1 MALAVAAGG
10 VLLVG
15 SAFLRDDATSRAR
28 PQPQAET
35 GGPFRPEVAAT
46 IPVGSGP
53 TGVAVGE
60 GFVWVATYDPAGIDG
75 DGWGVVKIDPETNQV
90 VDAIPVQ
97 DATDVAAGA
106 GAVWAT
112 SYQGKD
118 GVIKRIDPRSGQVV
132 ATIPVGRSP
141 SDVEVGLDAVWV
153 TLNLPSREPAGEVVR
168 IDPTTNAVVARV
180 PVDEG
185 WPRDVVI
192 GEGAVWVYGHSKR
205 SGGAW
210 VASSLWRIDPVLNRL
225 DGAVLDRNGFLGD
238 GGYLPDNL
246 AIGEGVVWAADEHG
260 DAVRIDPSSGAVS
273 TFHVRGGFSWPFA
286 VFDERI
292 FFGLHP
298 VRILDSRTLELEGSL
313 TFGSQVADAFLDS
326 ATSTLWV
333 ASYEDNVTRV
343 DLLPDSASPEPAAF
357 FKPAPGWST
366 VQAVVGPQEEQ
377 WPAAWAAN
385 VPFRDDPQRSGLPD
399 ETVRSLPPGGI
410 LMTVVGPRP
419 YAGGEEFPARAFP
432 LRLSDG
438 LCTHRYYEG
447 QPAPHVSVCYLDT
460 WVGDRLL
467 NVTVWLGRAAV
478 SEKPS
483 EELHSETDEELARL
497 QIA

>member
-1 MALAVAAGG
+1 M
-10 VLLVG
+10 LLVG

-60 GFVWVATYDPAGIDG
+60 GFVWVATYDPVGIDG

-90 VDAIPVQ
+90 VDAIPVH

-112 SYQGKD
+112 SYQGRD
-118 GVIKRIDPRSGQVV
+118 GVIKRIDPSSGQVV
-132 ATIPVGRSP
+132 ATIPVGRHP

-180 PVDEG
+180 PVDKG
-185 WPRDVVI
+185 WPRDIVI

-205 SGGAW
+205 SEGAW

-238 GGYLPDNL
+238 GGYLPNNL
-246 AIGEGVVWAADEHG
+246 VLGEGVVWAADEEG
-260 DAVRIDPSSGAVS
+260 NAVRIDPSSGAIS

-286 VFDERI
+286 VFDGRI

-298 VRILDSRTLELEGSL
+298 LRILDSRTLELEGSL
-313 TFGSQVADAFLDS
+313 TFGSQVADAFLDP

-333 ASYEDNVTRV
+333 ASYEDTVTRV
-343 DLLPDSASPEPAAF
+343 DLRPDVPPSAEPAPTF
-357 FKPAPGWST
+357 ESAPGWHT
-366 VQAVVGPQEEQ
+366 AQAVVGPQEEA

-385 VPFRDDPQRSGLPD
+385 VPLRDDPSRSGLPNR
-399 ETVRSLPPGGI
+399 TVRTLPPGGI
-410 LMTVVGPRP
+410 VIAVVGPRP
-419 YAGGEEFPARAFP
+419 YTGEEEFPARAFP
-432 LRLSDG
+432 LRVSDG
-438 LCTHRYYEG
+438 FCTHRYYEG
-447 QPAPHVSVCYLDT
+447 RPAPDVSVCYLDT
-460 WVGDRLL
+460 WVGERLL
-467 NVTVWLGRAAV
+467 NVTDWLAGCG
-478 SEKPS
+478 
-483 EELHSETDEELARL
+483 
-497 QIA
+497 